1 MSLISYSIP
10 SYHIIQ
16 NMIQNSIK
24 EGLTLYKLSHAA
36 WTFLDRITIKNIFFW
51 TVKFFFS
58 VELKKSL
65 KALFPRKIRFLQTW
79 GEFSEFQICCFSRNT
94 CWSSTTAS
102 RFSFSCRLIVFFCSN
117 PNPVWRSKLLE
128 PDWSNSNLKTKLFVA
143 LACH

>member
-36 WTFLDRITIKNIFFW
+36 WTFLDRITIK
-51 TVKFFFS
+51 FFFS
-58 VELKKSL
+58 VPWNFFFGWIEKSL
-65 KALFPRKIRFLQTW
+65 KALFPRKIRFLQNW
-79 GEFSEFQICCFSRNT
+79 GEFSEFQICCFSLNT

-117 PNPVWRSKLLE
+117 PNPVWRSNLLE
-128 PDWSNSNLKTKLFVA
+128 ADWSNSNLKTKLFVA
-143 LACH
+143 LGCH